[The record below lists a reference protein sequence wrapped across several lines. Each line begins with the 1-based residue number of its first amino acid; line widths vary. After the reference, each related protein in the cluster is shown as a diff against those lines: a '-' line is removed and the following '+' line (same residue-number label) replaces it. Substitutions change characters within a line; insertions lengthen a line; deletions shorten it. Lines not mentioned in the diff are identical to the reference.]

1 MAFIRSGQDIPGR
14 WTSYSL
20 RWGEWLRTPACR
32 SDGADSRSIAGLRG
46 EACALERPN
55 APIRIGAQLG
65 REGVHGLERALDRAA
80 VGGGLRSQE
89 ANPRQRDIEG
99 AKPPASSPIDEL
111 TRLREERAGSRAVT
125 GGQLRVRERREDAR
139 LVPQRGAAT
148 ASERERPLEH
158 PRGRG
163 EVAVRQL
170 RSAEERRGLHPRE
183 HASALFRELD
193 RTAAVGEGAGQITP
207 QEIGRAHV

>member
-1 MAFIRSGQDIPGR
+1 SGNREPR
-14 WTSYSL
+14 
-20 RWGEWLRTPACR
+20 WLR
-32 SDGADSRSIAGLRG
+32 
-46 EACALERPN
+46 EACALQRRD

-139 LVPQRGAAT
+139 LVPPRRAPITCARQRPPDAAQAKCGGT
-148 ASERERPLEH
+148 PDRLPQSGNLRDLGESTLGGRTGGSE
-158 PRGRG
+158 
-163 EVAVRQL
+163 A
-170 RSAEERRGLHPRE
+170 A
-183 HASALFRELD
+183 D
-193 RTAAVGEGAGQITP
+193 R
-207 QEIGRAHV
+207 